1 MNFMSQ
7 LYNLKNKLTKVSIW
21 VKLMILLLL
30 IYVLNGMV
38 IRHDNS
44 IESFTPQ
51 QKQFELKRDDLF
63 DDFYVN
69 IYDKL
74 VHNDYKNEYEVGQ
87 IVKNARPS
95 ENSRILD
102 IGSGTGH
109 HVNLF
114 TKKGYDCIGVDNSSA
129 MIRKSKETYP
139 TSKFKR
145 GDVSNSMLFTP
156 ESFTHITC
164 FYFTV
169 YYLKDKRTFFSNCF
183 RWLKPGGRIIIHL
196 VNKNKF
202 DPIIPVGNPVGM
214 VNVQK
219 YAKERITS
227 SVVKFKSFRYKSQ
240 FELAGDV
247 ATFKEMIKFDKDGKM
262 RVNEHILHMDSQ
274 MNIVT
279 MMKESGFI
287 LQGKI
292 SLHPAQYDH
301 QYLYIL
307 QKPE

>member
-7 LYNLKNKLTKVSIW
+7 LYNLQKKIKRTSIW
-21 VKLMILLLL
+21 VKLMIFLL
-30 IYVLNGMV
+30 IIYLLNMWLN
-38 IRHDNS
+38 RH
-44 IESFTPQ
+44 IVVEGFTS
-51 QKQFELKRDDLF
+51 QKKKFEIKKDDLF
-63 DDFYVN
+63 DDFYVD

-74 VHNDYKNEYEVGQ
+74 VYNDYKNEYEVGE
-87 IVKNARPS
+87 VVRTTKPN

-102 IGSGTGH
+102 VGSGTGH

-114 TKKGYDCIGVDNSSA
+114 TQKGINCLGVDKSSA
-129 MIRKSKETYP
+129 MITKSKETYP
-139 TSKFKR
+139 TAKFKK
-145 GDVSNSMLFTP
+145 GDVLSSMLFDS

-169 YYLKDKRTFFSNCF
+169 YYIKDKRTFFSNCY
-183 RWLKPGGRIIIHL
+183 RWLKPGGSFIVHL

-202 DPIIPVGNPVGM
+202 DPIVPSGNPVNM
-214 VNVQK
+214 VSVQK

-227 SVVKFKSFRYKSQ
+227 SVVKFNNFRYKSH
-240 FELAGDV
+240 FDLNGDT
-247 ATFKEMIKFDKDGKM
+247 AIFKEMIKFDKDGKM
-262 RVNEHILHMDSQ
+262 RVNEHQLQMDSQ
-274 MNIVT
+274 LNIIT
-279 MMKESGFI
+279 MIKEVGFI

-292 SLHPAQYDH
+292 SLHPTQYDY

>member
-7 LYNLKNKLTKVSIW
+7 LYNLQKKIKRTSIW
-21 VKLMILLLL
+21 VKLMIFLL
-30 IYVLNGMV
+30 IIYLLNMWLN
-38 IRHDNS
+38 RH
-44 IESFTPQ
+44 IVVEGFTSQ
-51 QKQFELKRDDLF
+51 QKKFEIKKDDLF

-74 VHNDYKNEYEVGQ
+74 VYNDYKNEYEVGE
-87 IVKNARPS
+87 VVRTTKPN

-102 IGSGTGH
+102 VGSGTGH

-114 TKKGYDCIGVDNSSA
+114 TQKGINCLGVDKSSA
-129 MIRKSKETYP
+129 MITKSKETYP
-139 TSKFKR
+139 TAKFKR
-145 GDVSNSMLFTP
+145 GDVLSSMLFDS

-169 YYLKDKRTFFSNCF
+169 YYIKDKRTFFSNCY
-183 RWLKPGGRIIIHL
+183 RWLKPGGSFIIHL

-202 DPIIPVGNPVGM
+202 DPIVPSGNPVNM
-214 VNVQK
+214 VSVQK

-227 SVVKFKSFRYKSQ
+227 SVVKFNNFRYKSH
-240 FELAGDV
+240 FDLNGDIGI
-247 ATFKEMIKFDKDGKM
+247 FKEMIKFDKDGKM
-262 RVNEHILHMDSQ
+262 RVNEHQLQMDSQ
-274 MNIVT
+274 MNIIT
-279 MMKESGFI
+279 MIKEVGFI

-292 SLHPAQYDH
+292 SLHPTQYDY